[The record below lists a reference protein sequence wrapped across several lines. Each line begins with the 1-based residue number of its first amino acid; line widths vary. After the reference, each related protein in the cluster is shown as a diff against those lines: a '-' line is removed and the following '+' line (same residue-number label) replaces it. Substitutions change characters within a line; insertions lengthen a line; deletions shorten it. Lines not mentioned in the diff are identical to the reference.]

1 MVRLDEVTRKELL
14 DKMKMETPERYA
26 RRMNYISSMKPL
38 PMAKDLFLNTGTLT
52 VPMQIGDYIVTIHI
66 SGILKEIN
74 DEMVAQHKDLP
85 DRALTYKALRN
96 AVDKSNIYVNCE
108 CGDFRYRHA
117 YHATIQDF
125 KYGSPERR
133 PANITNPN
141 NKGSVCKHIAVALVR
156 PSQWLKYVAGWIC
169 TIIRAYII
177 NRRSEMTP
185 EESIND
191 LEKEREV
198 KSPEEI
204 KTGSNQN
211 EPENTENEENET
223 GTENI
228 PDSDL
233 EVKEE
238 DIEV

>member
-38 PMAKDLFLNTGTLT
+38 PLAKDLFLNTGTLT

-204 KTGSNQN
+204 KTDSNQN

-223 GTENI
+223 GIENI

>member
-1 MVRLDEVTRKELL
+1 MKLSEVTRKELL
-14 DKMKMETPERYA
+14 NKNKNEDPAKYA
-26 RRMNYISSMKPL
+26 RRMSYVSTIKPL
-38 PMAKDLFLNTGTLT
+38 PLAKQLFIDTGTLT
-52 VPMQIGDYIVTIHI
+52 VPIQVGDYIVTIHI

-74 DEMVAQHKDLP
+74 DEMVAQHKNLP

-117 YHATIQDF
+117 YNATLNDY

-177 NRRSEMTP
+177 NRQHELEP
-185 EESIND
+185 EESIKD

-198 KSPEEI
+198 TSPEEI
-204 KTGSNQN
+204 KTDSNQN